1 MRKKEV
7 VKTPFEVAVDEFFN
21 AAAGVRQAQSNFDNA
36 EPEFFEIANEELT
49 LAKERLRVA
58 GMKVKMLG

>member
-7 VKTPFEVAVDEFFN
+7 VKTPFEVAVDEFFS
-21 AAAGVRQAQSNFDNA
+21 AAAGVRHAQANFDNA
-36 EPEFFEIANEELT
+36 VPEFFDIANEELA